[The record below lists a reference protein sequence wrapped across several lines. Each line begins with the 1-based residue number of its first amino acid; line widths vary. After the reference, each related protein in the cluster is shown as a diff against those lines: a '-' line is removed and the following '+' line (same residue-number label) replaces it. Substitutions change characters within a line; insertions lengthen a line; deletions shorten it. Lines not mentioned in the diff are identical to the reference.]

1 MMKKRLPKE
10 EISERIDRYSQ
21 SHVLILVV
29 VLLLL
34 VALTKM
40 DSAMMKTMRSS
51 YAYGAGLI
59 DEYAREE
66 PTRTPPNIGSETR
79 LTTVSGA

>member
-1 MMKKRLPKE
+1 MKKRLPKE
-10 EISERIDRYSQ
+10 EVSERIERYSQ
-21 SHVLILVV
+21 SHVILFVV
-29 VLLLL
+29 VFLLLI
-34 VALTKM
+34 ALTKM
-40 DSAMMKTMRSS
+40 DSALLRTMRAS

-66 PTRTPPNIGSETR
+66 PTRTPSNIGSEIR

>member
-1 MMKKRLPKE
+1 MKKKLPKE
-10 EISERIDRYSQ
+10 EFSERIDRYSQ

-29 VLLLL
+29 VFLLLI
-34 VALTKM
+34 ALTKM
-40 DSAMMKTMRSS
+40 DSNMMKTMRAS
-51 YAYGAGLI
+51 YAFGAGLI

-66 PTRTPPNIGSETR
+66 PTRTPPNIGSEIR